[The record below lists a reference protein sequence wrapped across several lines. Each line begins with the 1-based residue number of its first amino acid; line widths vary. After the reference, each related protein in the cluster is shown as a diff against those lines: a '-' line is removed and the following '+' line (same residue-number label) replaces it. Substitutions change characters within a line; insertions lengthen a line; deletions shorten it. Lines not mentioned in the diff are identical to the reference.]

1 MELASPVSSFPAS
14 KFERIENSLRVR
26 EKEDKTK
33 KEKMSFFDKIKSA
46 VMGNPV
52 TREFELGRHV
62 ASAGPGLLWKVH
74 SGVKKSSR
82 QEVSVFVLDKK
93 APELE
98 KLSKKQKEAIYE
110 MLRKVRILALK
121 NPLQDL

>member
-1 MELASPVSSFPAS
+1 
-14 KFERIENSLRVR
+14 
-26 EKEDKTK
+26 
-33 KEKMSFFDKIKSA
+33 MSIFGKLKSA

-74 SGVKKSSR
+74 SGVKKSSG
-82 QEVSVFVLDKK
+82 QPVSVFVLDKK
-93 APELE
+93 SPELD

-110 MLRKVRILALK
+110 MLKKVFVA
-121 NPLQDL
+121 